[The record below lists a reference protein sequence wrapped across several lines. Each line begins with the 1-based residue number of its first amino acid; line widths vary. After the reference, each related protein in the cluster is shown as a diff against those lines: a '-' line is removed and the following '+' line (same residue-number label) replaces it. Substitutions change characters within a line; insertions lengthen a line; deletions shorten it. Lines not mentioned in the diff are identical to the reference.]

1 MEVLKI
7 TPRGYCHGVV
17 DAFRIAKRVREE
29 TQGPVHM
36 LGMLVHNTHAT
47 DDLQAQGIALVDQ
60 PNRLAGLEHIKDGTV
75 IFTAHGVSPQVK
87 ERAVEL
93 GLRPVDATCSDVVRT
108 HELVADLA
116 RKGYEVVYIGRKGHP
131 EPEGVMG
138 EAPGKVHLVQDPQDI
153 DALDL
158 QGELIAITCQ
168 TTLSVWDTEDLI
180 GRVKSR
186 YPQAEVY
193 NEICRA
199 TQERQEAAV
208 EAAKEVDL
216 VIVVGSPRSSN
227 SLRLVEVVKKLGH
240 KPAYL
245 VDNLEDIDI
254 AWFAGT
260 RKVGVTSGASTPTQ
274 LTRRVIE
281 YLARSPGLGPSE
293 PAQHAAD
300 AAPAGLGRRRGDLRR
315 RRGGLRNV
323 GGAGLVLLSARR
335 RPRRPPAAPPS
346 RRPGG
351 PLRLGGRGGRGRDR
365 RRLGQR
371 SAVGPRSPAPP
382 SPGGGDLGGSRSL
395 LHAALPAGGQVPL
408 DLGPDLAFRAQ
419 GAVGRVH
426 VDAPDHDRR
435 RRAADG
441 RPLLGQSPAGVD
453 RVSGVDLA
461 GKLPAQPLP
470 LGHRRHRHVD
480 RA

>member
-1 MEVLKI
+1 M
-7 TPRGYCHGVV
+7 RGKCLSLALRVPLDV
-17 DAFRIAKRVREE
+17 DAGR
-29 TQGPVHM
+29 
-36 LGMLVHNTHAT
+36 
-47 DDLQAQGIALVDQ
+47 
-60 PNRLAGLEHIKDGTV
+60 
-75 IFTAHGVSPQVK
+75 
-87 ERAVEL
+87 
-93 GLRPVDATCSDVVRT
+93 

-158 QGELIAITCQ
+158 QGDMIAVTCQ

-281 YLARSPGLGPSE
+281 YLEGLE
-293 PAQHAAD
+293 VPA
-300 AAPAGLGRRRGDLRR
+300 
-315 RRGGLRNV
+315 
-323 GGAGLVLLSARR
+323 
-335 RPRRPPAAPPS
+335 
-346 RRPGG
+346 
-351 PLRLGGRGGRGRDR
+351 
-365 RRLGQR
+365 
-371 SAVGPRSPAPP
+371 
-382 SPGGGDLGGSRSL
+382 
-395 LHAALPAGGQVPL
+395 
-408 DLGPDLAFRAQ
+408 
-419 GAVGRVH
+419 
-426 VDAPDHDRR
+426 
-435 RRAADG
+435 
-441 RPLLGQSPAGVD
+441 
-453 RVSGVDLA
+453 
-461 GKLPAQPLP
+461 
-470 LGHRRHRHVD
+470 
-480 RA
+480 